1 MIILQIKIY
10 SVFLSEG
17 GVCMKSIGGIFCFI
31 SIPILL
37 FFVTRGEP
45 AWCLISFEVNIFL
58 AMVMF
63 GLGCLIAKQNKRERQ
78 ALYTIGL
85 YYSLSTVAF
94 FYCLLPIFMEEGVR
108 YRAIIVCVV
117 EILLASFCNLWGF
130 CRMR

>member
-1 MIILQIKIY
+1 MKK
-10 SVFLSEG
+10 LS
-17 GVCMKSIGGIFCFI
+17 GIFCFI

-37 FFVTRGEP
+37 FFVTREEP

-63 GLGCLIAKQNKRERQ
+63 GLGCLFMKQNKREKQ
-78 ALYTIGL
+78 VLYTMGL
-85 YYSLSTVAF
+85 YYSLFTLAF

-108 YRAIIVCVV
+108 YRAIIMCVV

-130 CRMR
+130 CRLR